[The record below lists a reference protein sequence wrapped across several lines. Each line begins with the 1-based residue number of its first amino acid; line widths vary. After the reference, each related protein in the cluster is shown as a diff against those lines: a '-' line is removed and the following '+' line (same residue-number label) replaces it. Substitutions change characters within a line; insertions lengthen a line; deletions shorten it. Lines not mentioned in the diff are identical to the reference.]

1 MASAR
6 GVDAFWGVSSATGAV
21 ILVAAMSDDSKKHPS
36 GLEKLAEEIEESVFE
51 APKMEPG
58 EADTTPAVPTKDD
71 SK

>member
-1 MASAR
+1 
-6 GVDAFWGVSSATGAV
+6 
-21 ILVAAMSDDSKKHPS
+21 MSDESKKHPS
-36 GLEKLAEEIEESVFE
+36 GLEKVAEEIEESIFE

>member
-1 MASAR
+1 MLS
-6 GVDAFWGVSSATGAV
+6 GVSPVLQGTV
-21 ILVAAMSDDSKKHPS
+21 ILVAAMSDESKKHPS